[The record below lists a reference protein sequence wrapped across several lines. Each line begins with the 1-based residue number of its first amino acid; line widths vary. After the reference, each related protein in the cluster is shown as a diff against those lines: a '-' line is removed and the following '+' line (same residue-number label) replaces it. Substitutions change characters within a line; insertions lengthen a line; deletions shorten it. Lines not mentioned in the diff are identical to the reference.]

1 MKPPALMRKD
11 LDQSLGRRAIDPLT
25 LGASRRVLLTTDGT
39 VTEILEAFS
48 GERIRVVKLFQE
60 QSRLARPLATL
71 ELPKGDDILSRQVLL
86 QGCASL
92 VNFIWAESI
101 IALGRLDE
109 EVRFGLLHSQKS
121 IGLLIL
127 EKRIE
132 TFKEILDCD
141 RKPAGPLA
149 KHFRVGARAPI
160 LSRTYRMVT
169 QGRPIMLITEKF
181 PEHSVWD
188 RVAARSNR
196 AGR

>member
-1 MKPPALMRKD
+1 MRKD
-11 LDQSLGRRAIDPLT
+11 LSQSLGRRAIDPLT

-60 QSRLARPLATL
+60 QSRLKRPLSAL
-71 ELPKGDDILSRQVLL
+71 EVPGGHEILSRQVLL

-92 VNFIWAESI
+92 VNFIYAESI

-109 EVRFGLLHSQKS
+109 DVRFGLLHSQKS

-149 KHFRVGARAPI
+149 KHFHVSARTPV
-160 LSRTYRMVT
+160 LSRTYRMITNGCPV
-169 QGRPIMLITEKF
+169 MLITERF
-181 PEHSVWD
+181 PERCVWD
-188 RVAARSNR
+188 RVPGRSNR